1 MGLDINP
8 YVSLLIVLS
17 VLLLWL
23 VKWLAK
29 PRADF
34 PYELQDGILTASE
47 LKFYFVLLESL
58 PANVRVFCKPRIAD
72 VLKVKSL
79 GSDTSR
85 WQRAFNK
92 INAKHFDF
100 VLCDSE
106 QLSYLCAIE
115 LNDRSHEQPARIK
128 RDKFVT
134 QACEAAG
141 LPLLMYPTQADYSP
155 SELQKIFEFLND

>member
-1 MGLDINP
+1 MGLEINP
-8 YVSLLIVLS
+8 YAILLIVLS
-17 VLLLWL
+17 ALLLWL

-34 PYELQDGILTASE
+34 PYELQAGILTASE
-47 LKFYFVLLESL
+47 LKFYLVLIECV
-58 PANVRVFCKPRIAD
+58 PANVLVFCKPRIAD

-79 GSDTSR
+79 GSDSSR

-128 RDKFVT
+128 RDAFVT
-134 QACEAAG
+134 RACEAAD
-141 LPLLMYPTQADYSP
+141 LPLIMYPAQADYSP
-155 SELQKIFEFLND
+155 SELQKILEFLDD